1 MAHSVY
7 AAYYYYVVVVPVSR
21 CGCSV
26 MVVILPSLRGGIE
39 DIGSEANAMASAG
52 RKREHL

>member
-7 AAYYYYVVVVPVSR
+7 AAYYYYIVVPVSR

-26 MVVILPSLRGGIE
+26 IVVILPSLRGGIE